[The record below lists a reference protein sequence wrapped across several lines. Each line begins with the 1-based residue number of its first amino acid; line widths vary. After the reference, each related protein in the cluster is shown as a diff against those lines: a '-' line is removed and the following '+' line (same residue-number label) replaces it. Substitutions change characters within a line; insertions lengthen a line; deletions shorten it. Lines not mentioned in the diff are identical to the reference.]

1 MAYTPTEWKTGD
13 VITADKLNNM
23 EGGIVETI
31 VPVTVNAEMDVV
43 NGNAITV
50 KDFDYAYSEVIGLIE
65 SGKRPVFFV
74 NLDLVA
80 SGSVVAKHY
89 LLFSNVIYE
98 DNSQAQTNSIY
109 AFYFRVDRNGNKYIL
124 PCFTLSFDANGM
136 NIFTSNVTVS
146 A

>member
-1 MAYTPTEWKTGD
+1 MSYTPTNWKTGD

-23 EGGIVETI
+23 ESGIVGTI
-31 VPVTVNAEMDVV
+31 VPVTVNAEMDVA

-74 NLDLVA
+74 NFDLVA
-80 SGSVVAKHY
+80 SGSVVAKQY
-89 LLFSNVIYE
+89 LLFSNVIYA
-98 DNSQAQTNSIY
+98 DQTQTNYIY
-109 AFYFRVDRNGNKYIL
+109 AFYFQVDRNGNKYIL
-124 PCFTLSFDANGM
+124 PCFTLKFDANGM